1 MTHDM
6 SKAVNEFECLQ
17 VVYTRGA
24 LLWQQLTSPGQV
36 KSTGRLSY
44 KSKRKVFDITM
55 YVAYSAY
62 YLYSVC
68 MKHTMMLESYTMLD
82 SAL

>member
-1 MTHDM
+1 ML
-6 SKAVNEFECLQ
+6 VCCLQ

-44 KSKRKVFDITM
+44 KSKRKVFDIIV

-62 YLYSVC
+62 YSYNVC
-68 MKHTMMLESYTMLD
+68 MRQVVMFKSNTMLD